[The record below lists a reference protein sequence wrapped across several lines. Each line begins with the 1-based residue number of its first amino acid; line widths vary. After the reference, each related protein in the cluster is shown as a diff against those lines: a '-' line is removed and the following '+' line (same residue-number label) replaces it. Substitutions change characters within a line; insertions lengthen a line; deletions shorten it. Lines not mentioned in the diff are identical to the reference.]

1 MKNGQA
7 FSYYMKDSKCDYIS
21 NMKSSEIIKLLNL
34 KPLPLEGGYYCETF
48 RSEMGS
54 GQKSRRTGTCIYY
67 LLEGKNKS
75 YWHSVKSD
83 EIWLYH
89 CGSPGIQ
96 LLLFA
101 DGRWEERII
110 GANFAGNEFPQSI
123 IPAGTWQATV
133 LKNPDS
139 WGLFSA
145 VVCPGFEFEDYIPGK
160 GSDLAKKWPMAEKRI
175 RALALI

>member
-1 MKNGQA
+1 ME
-7 FSYYMKDSKCDYIS
+7 
-21 NMKSSEIIKLLNL
+21 SSETIKLLDL

-48 RSEMGS
+48 RSKMGS
-54 GQKSRRTGTCIYY
+54 EQKDRCAGTCIYY
-67 LLEGKNKS
+67 LLEGGNKS

-96 LLLFA
+96 LLLFP
-101 DGRWEERII
+101 DGAWEERTI
-110 GANFAGNEFPQSI
+110 GANFADNEFPQSV

-145 VVCPGFEFEDYIPGK
+145 VVCPGFEFEDYMPGR
-160 GSDLAKKWPMAEKRI
+160 GAELITKWPAAEKRVKE
-175 RALALI
+175 LGLL

>member
-1 MKNGQA
+1 
-7 FSYYMKDSKCDYIS
+7 
-21 NMKSSEIIKLLNL
+21 MKSHEIIKRLDL
-34 KPLPLEGGYYCETF
+34 KPLPVEGGFYSETF
-48 RSEMGS
+48 RSKTSSELMN
-54 GQKSRRTGTCIYY
+54 RRTGTCIYY
-67 LLEGKNKS
+67 LLEDGMKS

-96 LLLFA
+96 LLLFP
-101 DGRWEERII
+101 DGSWEERRI
-110 GANFAGNEFPQSI
+110 GANFAENELPQSV

-133 LKNPDS
+133 LKKTPVL

-160 GSDLAKKWPMAEKRI
+160 GSELIGKWPDAEKRI
-175 RALALI
+175 RQLDLL

>member
-1 MKNGQA
+1 ME
-7 FSYYMKDSKCDYIS
+7 SH
-21 NMKSSEIIKLLNL
+21 EIIKLLNL

-48 RSEMGS
+48 RSEIQS
-54 GQKSRRTGTCIYY
+54 EQKNRSTGTCIYY
-67 LLEGKNKS
+67 LLEGGNKS

-96 LLLFA
+96 LLLFP
-101 DGRWEERII
+101 DGVWEERII
-110 GANFAGNEFPQSI
+110 GANFAENEFPQSF

-133 LKNPDS
+133 LKTPGF

-145 VVCPGFEFEDYIPGK
+145 VVCPGFEFEDYMLGK
-160 GSDLAKKWPMAEKRI
+160 GVELIKKWPSAEKRVKE
-175 RALALI
+175 LGLL

>member
-1 MKNGQA
+1 
-7 FSYYMKDSKCDYIS
+7 
-21 NMKSSEIIKLLNL
+21 MKSHEIIKLLDL
-34 KPLPLEGGYYCETF
+34 KPLPLEGGYYRETF
-48 RSEMGS
+48 KSKTESE
-54 GQKSRRTGTCIYY
+54 QKNRRTGTCIYY
-67 LLEGKNKS
+67 LLSGENKS

-96 LLLFA
+96 MLLFPGGA
-101 DGRWEERII
+101 WEERTI
-110 GANFAGNEFPQSI
+110 GANFAENEFPQSI

-145 VVCPGFEFEDYIPGK
+145 VVCPGFEFEDYMSGK
-160 GSDLAKKWPMAEKRI
+160 GAELVKKWPTAEKRVKQ
-175 RALALI
+175 LGLL

>member
-1 MKNGQA
+1 ME
-7 FSYYMKDSKCDYIS
+7 SH
-21 NMKSSEIIKLLNL
+21 EIIKLLNL

-48 RSEMGS
+48 RSGTRSEHMN
-54 GQKSRRTGTCIYY
+54 RRTGTCIYY
-67 LLEGKNKS
+67 LLERGKKS

-96 LLLFA
+96 LLLFP
-101 DGRWEERII
+101 DGAWTERVI
-110 GANFAGNEFPQSI
+110 GANFADNELPQSI

-133 LKNPDS
+133 LKIPDS

-145 VVCPGFEFEDYIPGK
+145 IVCPGFEFEDYIQGK
-160 GSDLAKKWPMAEKRI
+160 GSALIKEWPAAEKRI
-175 RALALI
+175 RELGLL

>member
-1 MKNGQA
+1 ME
-7 FSYYMKDSKCDYIS
+7 S
-21 NMKSSEIIKLLNL
+21 NEIIKLLNL

-48 RSEMGS
+48 RSETSSELMN
-54 GQKSRRTGTCIYY
+54 RRTGTCIYY
-67 LLEGKNKS
+67 LLEGKCKS

-96 LLLFA
+96 LLLFP
-101 DGRWEERII
+101 DGTWTERRI
-110 GANFAGNEFPQSI
+110 GANFAGNELPQSI

-133 LKNPDS
+133 LMTPDS

-145 VVCPGFEFEDYIPGK
+145 VVCPGFEFEDYMPGK
-160 GSDLAKKWPMAEKRI
+160 GTELMERWPDAEKRI
-175 RALALI
+175 RQLDLF